1 MFHPIKHFKT
11 ISRHRWLVMQHCVK
25 AGIPLQGLVHDLSK
39 YGPTEFIPGARYYLG
54 DKSPNVA
61 EREKKGASL
70 AWMHHMDATSIILS
84 TGSIIRSRSAVLV
97 RCGCRRAIS
106 SKCFVTV

>member
-61 EREKKGASL
+61 EREKKGRR
-70 AWMHHMDATSIILS
+70 WHGCITRDATSIILS

-97 RCGCRRAIS
+97 RCGCRRVIS
-106 SKCFVTV
+106 SNVL